1 MGPGYPMIPT
11 AALTA
16 PRDMTAVQ
24 PTPVAPPNMGG
35 GAQPPLS
42 YYEQLMQI
50 YNDAVRLS
58 HKRGDSSGRS
68 RRDRLGF
75 KYSKAE
81 IDDYVQDQASTMFK
95 GAHNFRTLDHLVRTI
110 QELDRQGKRPIS
122 ESDLTPIEKG
132 AIARTGLFGQS
143 VLPFA
148 DEIAGVVAARPPMLL
163 PGGVFLPGGPG
174 YKAGRDEQRRYMRNA
189 RRFALADEM
198 VTRQGV
204 RVPGDRGILA
214 NPETW
219 GAPAGALAT
228 MGVASPASMMSLRLA
243 LGQSALRSPQTVLG
257 AGGVGAL
264 FSGGHAAGDVPE
276 WNRESL
282 KENAI
287 PIAANAALGGA
298 MGMAGEVGGRS
309 LVSWLRPGADRLAK
323 TLEVVE
329 RDAPGGLA
337 GVMQRAAA
345 RGVENPMLAE
355 LGETSFARLG
365 NAIRMGSQEAQTAA
379 ANHVGAQLQAV
390 KDELKAISAQYD
402 QVLQGPV
409 GLSDE
414 SLEALRHPRVKA
426 LLKEMIDDG
435 DLVPGQLTG
444 RALEDVRQALDDMA
458 DAAFDARNA
467 RVGKRLDRYT
477 QALMNDIDT
486 HFAAMPEMRATW
498 RSVRARQIS
507 LKQMHD
513 QLVRRVRGAAGAPPI
528 EKKVTTAG
536 EIAQDYGSEGWQRTT
551 RGAVQ
556 MVDPLYTPAGEAV
569 HRARLRLP
577 WYSAFTPQSALTGA
591 ATLPQVNPF
600 FQIQPDSTQQEP

>member
-16 PRDMTAVQ
+16 PRDMTAVR

-35 GAQPPLS
+35 GPQPPLS

-58 HKRGDSSGRS
+58 HTRGDSRKRS
-68 RRDRLGF
+68 RRDRPGF
-75 KYSKAE
+75 EFSKAE
-81 IDDYVQDQASTMFK
+81 IDDYVQDEASRMFK

-122 ESDLTPIEKG
+122 EDDLTPIEKG
-132 AIARTGLFGQS
+132 AIARTALFGQS
-143 VLPFA
+143 VNPLS

-163 PGGVFLPGGPG
+163 PGGMFLPGGPG
-174 YKAGRDEQRRYMRNA
+174 YKAGRDEQRRYIRNA

-228 MGVASPASMMSLRLA
+228 MGTVAPASLASLRLA
-243 LGQSALRSPQTVLG
+243 PSVMRSPQTVLG

-264 FSGGHAAGDVPE
+264 FSGGHTAANVPE
-276 WNRESL
+276 WNMESL
-282 KENAI
+282 KANAI

-329 RDAPGGLA
+329 RDAPGGFA
-337 GVMQRAAA
+337 GVMQRSRAA
-345 RGVENPMLAE
+345 GVENPMLAE
-355 LGETSFARLG
+355 LGESSFSRLG

-379 ANHVGAQLQAV
+379 ANHVGVQLQAV
-390 KDELKAISAQYD
+390 KDELKAVSAQYD
-402 QVLQGPV
+402 QILAGPV

-414 SLEALRHPRVKA
+414 TLEALQHPRVKE

-435 DLVPGQLTG
+435 DLVPGQITG
-444 RALEDVRQALDDMA
+444 RALEDIRQALDDAA

-467 RVGKRLDRYT
+467 RVGKRLDRYSR
-477 QALMNDIDT
+477 ALMQDIDS
-486 HFAAMPEMRATW
+486 HFSEMPEMRATW
-498 RSVRARQIS
+498 RSIRARASS
-507 LKQMHD
+507 LKTMHD

-528 EKKVTTAG
+528 EKKVTTRG

-556 MVDPLYTPAGEAV
+556 MVDPLYTPASEAV

-577 WYSAFTPQSALTGA
+577 WYSMFTPQTALTGA